1 MEKNFLH
8 EFEITENKIRKAL
21 EENNFVRV
29 SKLSH
34 TFDEQI
40 KKLTAQ
46 FKVKHD
52 ISQKDITYLKELG
65 EKLVAIEK
73 DTIKQFRKF
82 SSENST
88 KTKMHNAYKNYG
100 S

>member
-1 MEKNFLH
+1 MEKNLLH
-8 EFEITENKIRKAL
+8 QFEITENKIRKAL
-21 EENNFVRV
+21 EENNFVQV
-29 SKLSH
+29 SKLSQ

-40 KKLTAQ
+40 KKMTAQ
-46 FKVKHD
+46 FKGKHE
-52 ISQKDITYLKELG
+52 ISQQEITYLKQLG
-65 EKLVAIEK
+65 EKLVTIEK

>member
-1 MEKNFLH
+1 MEKNLLH

-21 EENNFVRV
+21 EENNFVHV
-29 SKLSH
+29 SKLSQ

-46 FKVKHD
+46 FQGKNE
-52 ISQKDITYLKELG
+52 ISQQDMDYLKELG
-65 EKLVAIEK
+65 KKLVVIEK
-73 DTIKQFRKF
+73 DTIKQSRTF

-88 KTKMHNAYKNYG
+88 KTKMHNAYKNYR

>member
-1 MEKNFLH
+1 MEKNLLH

-21 EENNFVRV
+21 EENNFLQV
-29 SKLSH
+29 SKLSQ

-40 KKLTAQ
+40 KKFTAQ
-46 FKVKHD
+46 FKVKHE
-52 ISQKDITYLKELG
+52 ISQQDITYLKELG
-65 EKLVAIEK
+65 KKLVDIEK
-73 DTIKQFRKF
+73 DTIKHFRKF
-82 SSENST
+82 SRENST

>member
-1 MEKNFLH
+1 MEKNLLH

-21 EENNFVRV
+21 EENNFVQV
-29 SKLSH
+29 SKLSQ

-40 KKLTAQ
+40 KKMTAQ
-46 FKVKHD
+46 FKGKHE
-52 ISQKDITYLKELG
+52 ISQQDITYLKQLG
-65 EKLVAIEK
+65 EKLVTIEK

-82 SSENST
+82 SRENST

>member
-1 MEKNFLH
+1 MEKNLLH
-8 EFEITENKIRKAL
+8 ELEITENKIRKAL
-21 EENNFVRV
+21 EENNFLDV
-29 SKLSH
+29 SKLSR

-40 KKLTAQ
+40 KKFTAQ
-46 FKVKHD
+46 VKSKHE
-52 ISQKDITYLKELG
+52 ISQQNITYLKELG
-65 EKLVAIEK
+65 KKLITIEK